1 MTIRIGCQLNCW
13 PVGPTFD
20 EPLAEAIR
28 EAGEIGYVGVESN
41 WCMIDVWE
49 SRRTELADLLAASGT
64 VISAL
69 FFGAGSAETT
79 AAKQELD
86 DAMRTAAFLES
97 FGADRMMIGGGKA
110 TDDDATFKAVCDH
123 YSELGR
129 RVYEEHGVK
138 ACYHLHGGAIASS
151 PDEIKCMLELTDP
164 RYWFLCP
171 DSGIMVKEGHD
182 VIDVCDTCFDRIGY
196 VHFKDWTGADGWS
209 MLGQGVVDHV
219 GIIAKLEER
228 GYDGWIISENESRT
242 KGLSPREQQGADREW
257 LRSQGV

>member
-1 MTIRIGCQLNCW
+1 MTIKIGCQVNCW

-20 EPLAEAIR
+20 EPLAQAIR
-28 EAGEIGYVGVESN
+28 EAGEIGYVGIECN
-41 WCMIDVWE
+41 WRMIDVWE
-49 SRRTELADLLAASGT
+49 NRRAELADLLVASGT
-64 VISAL
+64 TISAL
-69 FFGAGSAETT
+69 FFGAGSADAT
-79 AAKQELD
+79 AAKQEID

-151 PDEIKCMLELTDP
+151 PDEIARMLELTDP
-164 RYWFLCP
+164 RHWFLCP
-171 DSGIMVKEGHD
+171 DSGIMVKDGHD
-182 VIDVCDTCFDRIGY
+182 IVDVCDTYFDRIAY

-219 GIIAKLEER
+219 GIIAKLQER
-228 GYDGWIISENESRT
+228 SYDGWIISENESRT
-242 KGLSPREQQGADREW
+242 EGLSPKEQQGADREW